1 MIKLFSAV
9 VLDLYGVIIKESRNS
24 FIDYAKEIN
33 PEQDNEKAI
42 ELFQKAIS
50 GDITSEEFL
59 AYLGLEKKDFQSFVK
74 SRLTLNEGF
83 KDFAEEAEKKYD
95 LVLMTNNLAEWNDII
110 LDHFGI
116 RKYFKHI
123 FVSSEFKCAKPKFE
137 IFDRALEIMGKTPSE
152 CIFVDN
158 REKNLLAAEEV
169 GMAPLLFE
177 YENERFC
184 GASVYNFKELADFIG

>member
-1 MIKLFSAV
+1 MIKLFSTV
-9 VLDLYGVIIKESRNS
+9 VLDLYGVIIKESRSS

-33 PEQDNEKAI
+33 PGLDSEKANG
-42 ELFQKAIS
+42 LFQKAIS
-50 GDITSEEFL
+50 GDITAEEFS
-59 AYLGLEKKDFQSFVK
+59 ASLGLETEDFQRFVK
-74 SRLTLNEGF
+74 NRLTLNDGF
-83 KDFAEEAEKKYD
+83 KAFAEEAVNKYD
-95 LVLMTNNLAEWNDII
+95 LVLMTNNIAEWNDII

-116 RKYFKHI
+116 REYFKYI
-123 FVSSEFKCAKPKFE
+123 FVSSEMKSAKPKFG

-169 GMAPLLFE
+169 GLAPLLFE